1 MISMDFLSKRVAGN
15 EFIDFQSDDF
25 YQKLKAC
32 LSSHIT
38 YEGSKAR
45 LSKDCEVEVLQL
57 IREYVGFKNIT
68 IKFMELGNLYID
80 AGYMAPGHVLN
91 NAGVDAL
98 LKPTQTTLYRWFEQ
112 NHLKIFKG
120 GVDYKTGK
128 VFGSFCD
135 IPLEMGI
142 NRNITDYFNM
152 EKVAKWG
159 ADIPGALAGGLTH
172 ELGHAWSACMMLLT
186 TVKDNLVA
194 RTALEHYRNVKRP
207 EDRVVVLKDAA
218 TLLDIKPADLD
229 ELKAFATNERDEQ
242 FILYFTKLKAQRDS
256 QRALS
261 VGVTQMTSEVVAD
274 MYAIRMG
281 CHKGIIAGVASMV
294 DKGTIRVAMESVLF
308 AVLIACNS
316 LWFSVLFASIAGSSI
331 ASIFVLAGAIGAV
344 AGILGYFA
352 RGYSDVYNSDHRRLE
367 DAMRQL
373 VAKLKESKNLP
384 GKEQAE
390 LVQMISM
397 LVDKVKELKPWY
409 DNTGFYRSLGWMF
422 SGSDFKRQEIEHHT
436 QTLNNH
442 ELTALGHQLK
452 ALT

>member
-15 EFIDFQSDDF
+15 EFIDFQSDEF

-32 LSSHIT
+32 LTSHIT

-45 LSKDCEVEVLQL
+45 LSKDCELEVLGL

-68 IKFMELGNLYID
+68 VKFMDVGNLYID

-98 LKPTQTTLYRWFEQ
+98 LKPTQTTLYRWFEE
-112 NHLKIFKG
+112 NKVKVFKG
-120 GVDYKTGK
+120 GVDYKTGR

-135 IPLEMGI
+135 VPLEMGI
-142 NRNITDYFNM
+142 NRNITDYFSM
-152 EKVAKWG
+152 EVVAKWG
-159 ADIPGALAGGLTH
+159 EDIPGALAGGLTH
-172 ELGHAWSACMMLLT
+172 ELGHAWSACMMLMT
-186 TVKDNLVA
+186 CVKDNLVA

-207 EDRVVVLKDAA
+207 EDRVVVLKDTAV
-218 TLLDIKPADLD
+218 LLDIKPAELA
-229 ELKAFATNERDEQ
+229 ELKALAAKDGDEH
-242 FILYFTKLKAQRDS
+242 FFLYFTKLKAQRDS

-261 VGVTQMTSEVVAD
+261 VGVTEMTSEVVAD

-281 CHKGIIAGVASMV
+281 CHKGIVAGIASLV
-294 DKGTIRVAMESVLF
+294 DKGVIRIFMDSLVF
-308 AVLIACNS
+308 GILIALTLAWPIIILS
-316 LWFSVLFASIAGSSI
+316 TVMALTAAGMGVVFI
-331 ASIFVLAGAIGAV
+331 TVAAV
-344 AGILGYFA
+344 AGVLSYFG
-352 RGYSDVYNSDHRRLE
+352 RGYSGVYNADHRRLE

-373 VAKLKESKNLP
+373 IAKLKETKKLP
-384 GKEQAE
+384 AKEQAE
-390 LVQMISM
+390 LIQIITQ
-397 LVDKVKELKPWY
+397 LYDKLKELKPWF
-409 DNTGFYRSLGWMF
+409 DNTVIYRSLGWLF
-422 SGSDFKRQEIEHHT
+422 SGSDFKLKEIEHHT